1 MTNATPADEQPPS
14 SALDVAARPSGT
26 APAFFVA
33 AGILASRLA
42 GFVRQRVFAH
52 YFGTTD
58 AADAFSVAFRI
69 PNLLQNLL
77 GEGVLSGSFIPV
89 YASLR
94 AAGADRER
102 REVASAVLSL
112 LVLVS
117 AAIVLAGML
126 VAPWLVDVLSPGFE
140 GAKRD
145 LTIDLV
151 RVLYPGAALLVWSAW
166 CLGVLNSHGRF
177 FLSYAAP
184 VVWNAAMIAALVV
197 RGPGR
202 ELAPLAVELAW
213 ASVFGSAL
221 VFAVQAP
228 PVLRLIGG
236 LRVTLGRASPHV
248 RTVVRNFVPVL
259 FGRGVVQLSA
269 YVDIAIASL
278 IATGAV
284 AILGYAQM
292 LYLLPVSLFGMAVT
306 AAELPAMSTG
316 RGSDEDVARHVRAR
330 LTAGLDR
337 IAFFIVPS
345 VVALLALGDLL
356 AAILYRGGRFGVAES
371 IWVWRALG
379 GAAIGL
385 VAATSGRLYASAF
398 YAMRDARTPVR
409 FALARVAVG
418 LTSGVLLAL
427 VLPRVFALD
436 RLWGVAGLTL
446 ASAAG
451 AWVECVLLQRALAR
465 RLGPLVPDRG
475 RLAKLWSAAL
485 LAAGGAWLLR
495 VPLGGSSAGLAA
507 AGAVVMLYGLLY
519 LLLTWW
525 FGLREVASLAVRL
538 TRLGRR
544 RGD

>member
-1 MTNATPADEQPPS
+1 MTNATPAEDLPLSGTAGGP
-14 SALDVAARPSGT
+14 VRPSGA

-94 AAGADRER
+94 AANAEKER
-102 REVASAVLSL
+102 RVVASAVLSL
-112 LVLVS
+112 VVLAS
-117 AAIVLAGML
+117 SLIVLAGIL
-126 VAPWLVDVLSPGFE
+126 IAPWLVDALSPGFE

-145 LTIDLV
+145 LTIQLV
-151 RVLYPGAALLVWSAW
+151 RILYPGAALLVWSAW

-202 ELAPLAVELAW
+202 DLGVLARELAW
-213 ASVFGSAL
+213 ASVLGSAL
-221 VFAVQAP
+221 VFAVQLP
-228 PVLRLIGG
+228 VVLRLLGG
-236 LRVTLGRASPHV
+236 LSATLGRTSLHV

-292 LYLLPVSLFGMAVT
+292 LYLLPVSLFGMSVT

-316 RGSDEDVARHVRAR
+316 RGSDEDVARHVRKR

-337 IAFFIVPS
+337 MAFFIVPS
-345 VVALLALGDLL
+345 AVALLALGDLL
-356 AAILYRGGRFGVAES
+356 AALLYRGGRFGVVES

-379 GAAIGL
+379 GAGLGL

-398 YAMRDARTPVR
+398 YAVRDARTPVR
-409 FALARVAVG
+409 CALARVAVG

-427 VLPRVFALD
+427 ALPRAFELD

-446 ASAAG
+446 ASALG
-451 AWVECVLLQRALAR
+451 AWVECLLLQRALAR
-465 RLGPLVPDRG
+465 RLGPLAQHRP
-475 RLAKLWSAAL
+475 RLGKLWSAAL
-485 LAAGGAWLLR
+485 LAAGGAWMLR
-495 VPLGGSSAGLAA
+495 LPLGGSSAGWAA
-507 AGAVVMLYGLLY
+507 AGAIVVTYGLLY
-519 LLLTWW
+519 MLLTWW
-525 FGLREVASLAVRL
+525 FGVSEVSSLVTRL

-544 RGD
+544 RAD

>member
-1 MTNATPADEQPPS
+1 MTHAPPS
-14 SALDVAARPSGT
+14 GG

-33 AGILASRLA
+33 AGILVSRLA

-94 AAGADRER
+94 AAGAERER
-102 REVASAVLSL
+102 RDVASAVLAL

-117 AAIVLAGML
+117 SAIVLAGML
-126 VAPWLVDVLSPGFE
+126 LAPWLVDLVSPGFE
-140 GAKRD
+140 GTKRD
-145 LTIDLV
+145 LTIVLV
-151 RVLYPGAALLVWSAW
+151 RILYPGAALLAWSAW

-184 VVWNAAMIAALVV
+184 VAWNAAMIVALVV

-202 ELAPLAVELAW
+202 ALDALAVELAW
-213 ASVFGSAL
+213 ASVIGSAL
-221 VFAVQAP
+221 VVAVQAP
-228 PVLRLIGG
+228 AVLRLIGG
-236 LRVTLGRASPHV
+236 LRATLGVASGHV
-248 RTVVRNFVPVL
+248 RAVVRNFVPVL
-259 FGRGVVQLSA
+259 LGRGVVQLSA

-284 AILGYAQM
+284 ATLGYAQM
-292 LYLLPVSLFGMAVT
+292 LYLLPVSLFGMSVT
-306 AAELPAMSTG
+306 AAELPAMSSG
-316 RGSDEDVARHVRAR
+316 SGSDEDVARHVRTRLAR
-330 LTAGLDR
+330 GLER
-337 IAFFIVPS
+337 MAFFVVPS
-345 VVALLALGDLL
+345 AVALLALGDLL
-356 AAILYRGGRFGVAES
+356 AAILYRGGRFGVEES

-385 VAATSGRLYASAF
+385 LAATSGRLYAAAF

-418 LTSGVLLAL
+418 VPAGVLLAL
-427 VLPRVFALD
+427 VLPQALALHP
-436 RLWGVAGLTL
+436 LWGVAGLTL

-451 AWVECVLLQRALAR
+451 AWIECVLLQRALAR
-465 RLGPLVPDRG
+465 RLGPVAPDRG
-475 RLAKLWSAAL
+475 RLGKLWSAAL
-485 LAAGGAWLLR
+485 LAAGVAWLVR
-495 VPLGGSSAGLAA
+495 VPLGGSSATLVA
-507 AGAVVMLYGLLY
+507 AGAVVLLYGGIY
-519 LLLTWW
+519 LALTWW
-525 FGLREVASLAVRL
+525 FGLGEVASLAARL

-544 RGD
+544 RAD